1 MWNAWKGKEYSVLMR
16 ESEGNKPF
24 GRSKSKWVDNIEMVL

>member
-1 MWNAWKGKEYSVLMR
+1 MEYSVLMR
-16 ESEGNKPF
+16 ESEGNKPC

>member
-1 MWNAWKGKEYSVLMR
+1 MEIGVLMR
-16 ESEGNKPF
+16 KSEGNKTC